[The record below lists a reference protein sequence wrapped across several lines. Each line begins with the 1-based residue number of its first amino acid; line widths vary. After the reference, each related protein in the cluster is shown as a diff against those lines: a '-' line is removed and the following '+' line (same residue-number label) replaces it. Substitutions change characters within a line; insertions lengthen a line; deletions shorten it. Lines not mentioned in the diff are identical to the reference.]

1 MMDAYDFEQID
12 KAMSLK
18 INAIYKDP
26 KRHAFVPEG
35 DRPRPRYGVFK
46 GRKTFCDHCG
56 KKRKGHAETTEQV

>member
-1 MMDAYDFEQID
+1 MDAYDCEQIN

-18 INAIYKDP
+18 LNAIYKDP

-35 DRPRPRYGVFK
+35 GYVGRRGGYKP

-56 KKRKGHAETTEQV
+56 KKRKGHAEKTEQV